1 MTPSPLRRL
10 LGAGL
15 GCGFIR
21 PAPGT
26 WGSAGALLPFL
37 AVFGL
42 GGAVIPRQEALIGLG
57 LATLVVFAAGT
68 WLGNRAV
75 VDWGRKDPGGFVLD
89 EVVGQWIALAPLLGR
104 PLEVLPVL
112 VAFGAFRFFDIL
124 KPPPCR
130 WLEDRPGGLGIMAD
144 DVAAGVYAALVVMLA
159 VG

>member
-10 LGAGL
+10 LGAAFGL
-15 GCGFIR
+15 GFIR

-26 WGSAGALLPFL
+26 WGSAGALLPFF
-37 AVFGL
+37 AAFGL
-42 GGAVIPRQEALIGLG
+42 GDTVIARETALIGLG
-57 LATLVVFAAGT
+57 VATLVVFVVGT
-68 WLGNRAV
+68 WVGNRAE

-89 EVVGQWIALAPLLGR
+89 EVVGQWIALAPLVGR

-144 DVAAGVYAALVVMLA
+144 DVAAGVYAALVVMLIM
-159 VG
+159 G